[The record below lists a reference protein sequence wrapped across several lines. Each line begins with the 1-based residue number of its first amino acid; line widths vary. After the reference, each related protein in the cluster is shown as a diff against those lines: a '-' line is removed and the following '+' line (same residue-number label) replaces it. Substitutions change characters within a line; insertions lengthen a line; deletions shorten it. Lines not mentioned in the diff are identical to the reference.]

1 MPYTYPPQSYEDATG
16 GLQYA
21 ALRSFCWWINGTH
34 PTDANTVPWECID
47 CFDNVTREQPTD
59 GLLSNLAAG
68 NRWKP
73 GEPAPTALAANA
85 WAVFQAPASDITER
99 FQIMVKGTG
108 GATSVTIEVTIFF
121 LNDFVPDGGGPDS
134 SPTLPTVREATP
146 SAGFGSTSNYTWNL
160 VLDEGTI
167 TFLATPSSISTP
179 QWLYVGEVEP
189 ANPQSLDPRPF
200 IISDAWSAPSWSTG
214 FNSRYRGISAVTTTV
229 MNVLNETEMGGA
241 MDYAGAEDQD
251 AFTTRPLCSVSFH
264 GNVGGS
270 RYTIGRGRNTGA
282 LSKGAG
288 TTDLRIRYTAGFSL
302 SDFRFIHW
310 TLASETDPRCVT
322 LYPPEVVLDDHTLVS
337 ELSVPTTLIPDT
349 GADDTPPAVV
359 YVNPSPGTQI
369 RSDTAITI
377 NVTDDSLSFSGIQ
390 LRVSFPS
397 AQPPHP
403 TETIHSGDRVG
414 SFEPFYQDSTI
425 LAIAGGFQFV
435 LTRVNPDQK
444 SSATGWPATPTFT
457 VTPVDSSGNAA

>member
-1 MPYTYPPQSYEDATG
+1 MPYTYPPQSYEDSTG

-21 ALRSFCWWINGTH
+21 ALRKFCWWINGTH
-34 PTDANTVPWECID
+34 PSDANTVPWQCID
-47 CFDNVTREQPTD
+47 CYDNVTRDQPTD

-73 GEPAPTALAANA
+73 DEPGPTALAANA

-99 FQIMVKGTG
+99 FQIMFKGTG
-108 GATSVTIEVTIFF
+108 GATSLSIEVTIFF
-121 LNDFVPDGGGPDS
+121 LNDFVPDGGGADS
-134 SPTLPTVREATP
+134 SPTLPSVLEATL
-146 SAGFGSTSNYTWNL
+146 STAFGNTSNFTWNL

-167 TFLATPSSISTP
+167 TFLATPSAIAAP

-200 IISDAWSAPSWSTG
+200 IISDAWTAPSWSTG
-214 FNSRYRGISAVTTTV
+214 FNSRYRGVSAVTDTV
-229 MNVLNETEMGGA
+229 INVLNETEMGAA
-241 MDYAGAEDQD
+241 MDYPSTNDQD
-251 AFTTRPLCSVSFH
+251 AFATRPLCSVSFH
-264 GNVGGS
+264 GNTTGS

-288 TTDLRIRYTAGFSL
+288 TTDLRIRYTAGYSI

-310 TLASETDPRCVT
+310 TAVSATDPRCVT
-322 LYPPEVVLDDHTLVS
+322 LYPTGVELDDQTIVS
-337 ELSVPTTLIPDT
+337 ELSVPTTLIP
-349 GADDTPPAVV
+349 GAGGDNIPPVV
-359 YVNPSPGTQI
+359 TYVNPTPGTQI
-369 RSDTAITI
+369 RSDTAITVE
-377 NVTDDSLSFSGIQ
+377 VTDDLLSFAGIQ

-414 SFEPFYQDSTI
+414 LFEPFYQDCTVR
-425 LAIAGGFQFV
+425 AISGGFQFV
-435 LTRVNPDQK
+435 LRRVNPDAEA
-444 SSATGWPATPTFT
+444 SATGWPATPNFT
-457 VTPVDSSGNAA
+457 ATPVDTSGNAA